1 MVDTCKL
8 VKGKEEPIP
17 QKGNDQTQK
26 WKQFNEYET
35 MNPHEKYRH
44 MIKESLKHEINN
56 IVLDLA
62 LKKEKK
68 AFFNSPFSSPQG
80 KDLYKT
86 FNSTYNKMNTTW
98 RSPTIESIERN
109 FNENSRFYS
118 NFKEGRRH
126 GVKFVP
132 KPVTDNIQSLLEEE
146 RYEQQKKEIQN
157 AILEDQQSY
166 RSSKYS
172 RAKSENRYMKTLP

>member
-1 MVDTCKL
+1 
-8 VKGKEEPIP
+8 
-17 QKGNDQTQK
+17 
-26 WKQFNEYET
+26 
-35 MNPHEKYRH
+35 

-68 AFFNSPFSSPQG
+68 AFLNSPFASPAH
-80 KDLYKT
+80 KDQFRT
-86 FNSTYNKMNTTW
+86 FSTTYNKINSTW

-132 KPVTDNIQSLLEEE
+132 KPTSDNLQQLIEEE
-146 RYEQQKKEIQN
+146 KFEQQKKDI
-157 AILEDQQSY
+157 
-166 RSSKYS
+166 
-172 RAKSENRYMKTLP
+172 